1 MLATG
6 VVATAGVSADGARP
20 GASTPAAIAAA
31 PALLAA
37 PVLAPDLPGEVPPET
52 AALQADLD
60 PVLAE
65 AVLRDGVGAVVLE
78 PATGALLYD
87 VGASTPRVPAS
98 AVKLVTAAAALR
110 AVGPQ
115 TRLPTRVLAGA
126 APGELVLVGGGDP
139 GLSARDLDALAEQTA
154 AALRAGGGAPSEV
167 TVLVDDSLFSGPR
180 VNPHWRPSYVR
191 GAAVA
196 APVSALA
203 VRRPPGSQA
212 PRDPALAAGRQLA
225 ERLRAKR
232 VEPTGPVR
240 RGRAAAGARELAVT
254 SSPPVAVLVEE
265 SLAASDNDVAEV
277 LARLVA
283 VAEGR
288 PATAEGAAAAVGDVV
303 GRLGVASGDL
313 RLLDGSGLAR
323 DTAVPPALLA
333 RLLARALSVEH
344 PELRPLVTGL
354 PVGGFT
360 GTLAERFTRSAPGAG
375 SVRAKTGTLTG
386 VISLAG
392 IVRDAD
398 GRVLVFAVLADS
410 VPSGATERAR
420 AALDRFAGTLA
431 SCGCP

>member
-1 MLATG
+1 
-6 VVATAGVSADGARP
+6 
-20 GASTPAAIAAA
+20 STPAGVPGA

-52 AALQADLD
+52 AALRAALD

-65 AVLRDGVGAVVLE
+65 AALRDGVGAVVLE

-87 VGASTPRVPAS
+87 AGASTPRVPAS
-98 AVKLVTAAAALR
+98 VVKLVTAAAALQ

-115 TRLPTRVLAGA
+115 TRLRTRVLAGA

-139 GLSARDLDALAEQTA
+139 VLSARDLDALAAQTA
-154 AALRAGGGAPSEV
+154 AALRTGGGAPSDV
-167 TVLVDDSLFSGPR
+167 TVLVDDSLFSGPG
-180 VNPHWRPSYVR
+180 VNPHWRSSYVR
-191 GAAVA
+191 GAAVV

-203 VRRPPGSQA
+203 VHRTPGSQA

-232 VEPTGPVR
+232 VELAGPVR
-240 RGRAAAGARELAVT
+240 RGRADAGAPELAAT

-265 SLAASDNDVAEV
+265 ALAASDNDVVEV

-303 GRLGVASGDL
+303 TRLGVAPGDL

-323 DTAVPPALLA
+323 DTAVPPAVLA
-333 RLLARALSVEH
+333 RLLARALSAEH

-360 GTLAERFTRSAPGAG
+360 GTLAGRFPPSTPGAG

-386 VISLAG
+386 VSSLAG
-392 IVRDAD
+392 TVRDAD

-410 VPSGATERAR
+410 VPSGATDRAR